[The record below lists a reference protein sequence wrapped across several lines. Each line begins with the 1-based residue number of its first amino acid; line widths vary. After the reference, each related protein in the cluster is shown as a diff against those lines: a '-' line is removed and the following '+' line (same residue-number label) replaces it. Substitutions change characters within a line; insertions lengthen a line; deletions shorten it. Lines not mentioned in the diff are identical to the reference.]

1 MGIFKKD
8 LQFLTSGITNTLC
21 YDFYYDRI
29 KELNYED
36 YYIDYLRTLPKD
48 QIEDIKKNG
57 PDPLEIICRNCGSI
71 YKIPV
76 EKI

>member
-1 MGIFKKD
+1 MIIY
-8 LQFLTSGITNTLC
+8 T
-21 YDFYYDRI
+21 
-29 KELNYED
+29 KE
-36 YYIDYLRTLPKD
+36 